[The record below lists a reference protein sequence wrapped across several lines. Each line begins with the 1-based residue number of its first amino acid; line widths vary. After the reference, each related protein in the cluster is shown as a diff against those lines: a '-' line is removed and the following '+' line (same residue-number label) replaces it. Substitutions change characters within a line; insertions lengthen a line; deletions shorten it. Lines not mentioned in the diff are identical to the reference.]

1 MPRSRVVWSGL
12 LLPLLAA
19 PPLDAQDSRP
29 VGEAPAVENPRV
41 EELTVEQRLA
51 ALEARE
57 AQRAREAL
65 ALSFRDGLRL
75 ESADRQFE
83 LRIGGRMQLDALF
96 GDADDDA
103 VATVGADLDDGTQ
116 MRRGRLALQGRLWHH
131 FDFKWEYDFADK
143 DGKSKVMDAW
153 AGIVGAG
160 ARPNL
165 RVGHFREPFGH
176 EALTG
181 SSDLLF
187 MERALPFAFVPFRN
201 VGLQAQQAALDEQV
215 TWAAG
220 LFRETNDSAFGQADG
235 AWAVTARVT
244 GLAWCTAKKDHLVHL
259 GLSASR
265 RAPPGDE
272 VQYRSK
278 PEANLAPDWVD
289 TTKLTDVD
297 RVLLSGVE
305 AAVLL
310 DRFSL
315 QGEWV
320 AAEVQRS
327 AGHDDAELGGWYAQ
341 AAWTLTGE
349 PRRYDGAAGVL
360 RSPKPARSLFAE
372 GGGFGAWEL
381 AVRRSTLDFDDG
393 AVAGGQLEDLT
404 LGLNWYVNPVTRIA
418 LNAIRA
424 DLDGAPPNGSGNLLE
439 LRVHLGF

>member
-1 MPRSRVVWSGL
+1 MCMEPLVSRFSV
-12 LLPLLAA
+12 LPFALALPPALIAA
-19 PPLDAQDSRP
+19 PVARAQ
-29 VGEAPAVENPRV
+29 
-41 EELTVEQRLA
+41 ELTVEQRLA
-51 ALEARE
+51 ALEERE
-57 AQRAREAL
+57 AKRAKEAL
-65 ALSFRDGLRL
+65 ELSWKDGLRL

-96 GDADDDA
+96 GDADDEA
-103 VATVGADLDDGTQ
+103 ETSAGSDLEDGTQ
-116 MRRGRLALQGRLWHH
+116 MRRGRLMLQGKLWQQ

-143 DGKSKVMDAW
+143 DGKSKVIDVW

-165 RVGHFREPFGH
+165 RVGHFREPFGF
-176 EALTG
+176 EALAS

-187 MERALPFAFVPFRN
+187 MERGLPFALVPFRN
-201 VGLQAQQAALDEQV
+201 VGLQAQQATPNQRA

-244 GLAWCTAKKDHLVHL
+244 GLAWCTEKLDHLVHF
-259 GLSASR
+259 GLAASR
-265 RAPPGDE
+265 RAPPDDA
-272 VQYRSK
+272 VQYKSK

-315 QGEWV
+315 QGEWIG
-320 AAEVQRS
+320 AEVQRS
-327 AGHDDAELGGWYAQ
+327 AGHRDADFSGWYAA

-349 PRRYDGAAGVL
+349 PRRYDPANGVL

-372 GGGFGAWEL
+372 GGGCGAWEL
-381 AVRRSTLDFDDG
+381 AVRHSTLDFDDG
-393 AVAGGQLEDLT
+393 AVAGGQLTNLA
-404 LGLNWYVNPVTRIA
+404 LGLNWYVNPITRVA
-418 LNAIRA
+418 LNAIQA
-424 DLDGAPPNGSGNLLE
+424 DLDGVPPNGSAKLLE
-439 LRVHLGF
+439 LRVQLAF